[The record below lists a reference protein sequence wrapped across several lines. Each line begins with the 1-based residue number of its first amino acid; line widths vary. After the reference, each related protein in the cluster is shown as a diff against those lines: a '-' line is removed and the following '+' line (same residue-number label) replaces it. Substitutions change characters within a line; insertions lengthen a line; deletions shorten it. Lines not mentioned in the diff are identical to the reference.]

1 MTSSDLSNDSS
12 FAITRRLHLETYYY
26 YVIHGL
32 TNSIVFAITPLQIGL
47 LLSLYLSRSFDIT
60 LGCHTLMAH
69 TDVIL

>member
-32 TNSIVFAITPLQIGL
+32 TNSIVFAITPLQI
-47 LLSLYLSRSFDIT
+47 LLSLYLSGSSDIT
-60 LGCHTLMAH
+60 LGCHTLMAR